1 MQAAADDDEATLVAE
16 IGELDD
22 PLGRRQAKATLLR
35 CFSEHANMSW
45 CELASKAKHST
56 SFGIAAQRKRKR

>member
-22 PLGRRQAKATLLR
+22 PLRRRQAKATLLR
-35 CFSEHANMSW
+35 CLSEQANMSW